1 MSEAE
6 EWFAIRT
13 RQDFRAA
20 ETLRPTCAEVY
31 FPTETVTGP
40 TGNRRQRAVIPHVV
54 FIRTTATNALRL
66 EADGRQNPGA
76 AIPMWVY
83 RYPDSKEI
91 QTIPQRQMD
100 LLKLLTAD
108 DPTRCHIYNVR
119 DFRPTQRVRV
129 TGGIFAGYEGSVVR
143 VARNRHVAVQ
153 IEGICLIL
161 LPYVHPDLLQPL
173 D

>member
-1 MSEAE
+1 MSN
-6 EWFAIRT
+6 WYAIRT

-20 ETLRPTCAEVY
+20 EALRATCDDIY
-31 FPTETVTGP
+31 FPVETVTTASGQ
-40 TGNRRQRAVIPHVV
+40 RRRRAVIPHVV
-54 FIRTTATNALRL
+54 FIRTTAHNALAH
-66 EADGRQNPGA
+66 EAEGRQKPGA
-76 AIPMWVY
+76 IPFWIY
-83 RYPDSKEI
+83 RYPDSNEI

-108 DPTRCHIYNVR
+108 DPTRCRVYNVH

-129 TGGIFAGYEGSVVR
+129 TGGIFAGYEGAVVR

-153 IEGICLIL
+153 IEGICIL
-161 LPYVHPDLLQPL
+161 LLPFIHPDLLQPL